1 MSYADPNN
9 PDPYCKNMDDVAND
23 FYNALTEL
31 YNNPKGCFSILGITG
46 NHPLFIFGESY
57 AGKYAPAIAYKIKEE
72 ETKNQ
77 GFLKG
82 LKGVGIGDG
91 FTHPYFIL
99 TQVG

>member
-1 MSYADPNN
+1 
-9 PDPYCKNMDDVAND
+9 MDDVAND
-23 FYNALTEL
+23 FYNALIEL